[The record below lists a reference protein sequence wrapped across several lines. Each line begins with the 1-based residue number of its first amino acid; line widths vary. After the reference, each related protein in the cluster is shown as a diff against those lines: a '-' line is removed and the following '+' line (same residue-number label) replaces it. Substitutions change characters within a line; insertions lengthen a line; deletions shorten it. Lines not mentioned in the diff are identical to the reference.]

1 MRKLFLLLALALP
14 CVAMAQTTAPLGIYV
29 SQNQGT
35 IDWPAVYE
43 QNDLEFVYVMAATG
57 ASVQDPRCGTNISQ
71 AQKAGFPVGA
81 VLRYDRHFS
90 AQGQFDNFQ
99 SVVNGYKLNLAPAV
113 YVVPDNPYD
122 LNIKRLDM
130 LLQLLEQQYGRKP
143 LIMATQDAYLKYFSL
158 ERYASYH
165 VIIISNGLKFPATR
179 YSIWQYTDK
188 EQVAGIMGYV
198 PGFKLHPTYQ
208 LGNIK

>member
-198 PGFKLHPTYQ
+198 PGLKLHPTYQ

>member
-165 VIIISNGLKFPATR
+165 VLIISNGLKFPATR

-198 PGFKLHPTYQ
+198 PGLKLHPTYQ